1 LTSQELEELDKL
13 LAPPIED
20 ELTPE
25 EQSYEIERCKRDGPV
40 YFINTYGFVL
50 EPRPPILDEQLD
62 LDFDKYLKNLAKDDP
77 LAMALDAFEAM
88 PREAKS
94 TGHLPFKLWD
104 YQIELILWFDW
115 LVMKGESGCVAKSR
129 DMGYTWLYV
138 WWCIYHWRFTPGF
151 SALLGSKKE
160 AAVDNATLSSIFGKL
175 DYAIEKL
182 PDWLKP
188 KGYVRRLHRTRLR
201 IMNPENGNYLVGDSQ
216 TQDFGASER
225 HTVVIPDE
233 TALWD
238 FDPSGTVSNTTN
250 TAIYGSSVRGEN
262 HFKRLHDRLLARS
275 ASLVRELKWNLN
287 KTHTPAWFAAMQARM
302 DEADFAREVLIDWQ
316 AAVKGKYYPVASLVK
331 QGEYKW
337 EAGWPSVNCMDYGVS
352 DNTALIWWQASP
364 EKTLHRMMF
373 CYTNAGKPIDFYIP
387 FLLAKHPDHCLLDRD
402 RSGVVR
408 IDEQG
413 REVYRELTREFV
425 YTEDDLAFIA
435 LLQREGVTSS
445 VEFRG
450 DPAGKQRS
458 QDTATSVITK
468 LSQAGVEV
476 MTNTKL
482 NDYLS
487 RRTALTDVLLKT
499 EVNKAAWAAW
509 NAIAQSKYPE
519 RSENSQATTVPAAP
533 VHDWTSHY
541 RSAAEYY
548 AVGEVAGSTVSVVD
562 NSDPYAAATG
572 RSGEGVTA
580 LMEKLR
586 GMKRG

>member
-1 LTSQELEELDKL
+1 MSAVYEINHSDIRREQVRRERERRQSGIDYQE
-13 LAPPIED
+13 
-20 ELTPE
+20 
-25 EQSYEIERCKRDGPV
+25 EIERCQRDGPL
-40 YFINTYGFVL
+40 YFINTYGYVL
-50 EPRPPILDEQLD
+50 EPRPPIPEEQLD
-62 LDFDKYLKNLAKDDP
+62 LDFDRYLKNLSKDDP
-77 LAMALDAFEAM
+77 LALALDAFEAM
-88 PREAKS
+88 PLELKR
-94 TGHLPFKLWD
+94 TGDLPFKLWD
-104 YQIELILWFDW
+104 YQEELILWFDW
-115 LVMKGESGCVAKSR
+115 LVMKGESGLVKKSR

-138 WWCIYHWRFTPGF
+138 WWCVYHWRFTPGF

-182 PDWLKP
+182 PNWLKP
-188 KGYVRRLHRTRLR
+188 KGYNRRLHRTRLR

-337 EAGWPSVNCMDYGVS
+337 EAGWPSVCSMDYGVS
-352 DNTALIWWQASP
+352 DHFAAIWWQSDH
-364 EKTLHRMMF
+364 EKRRHRMMY
-373 CYTNAGKPIDFYIP
+373 CYTNNGKPIDFYIP
-387 FLLAKHPDHCLLDRD
+387 FLLGVHPDQALLDYD
-402 RSGVVR
+402 RYGEAR
-408 IDEQG
+408 LDAEGLPI
-413 REVYRELTREFV
+413 YRELTKEFS
-425 YTEDDLAFIA
+425 YSEPEIEFIQM
-435 LLQREGVTSS
+435 LQREGVSGS

-458 QDTATSVITK
+458 QDTATSIEFK
-468 LSQAGVEV
+468 LNQAGVYV
-476 MTNTKL
+476 MSNTKQ
-482 NDYLS
+482 NDYHS
-487 RRTALTDVLLKT
+487 RRSALTDVLMKC
-499 EVNKAAWAAW
+499 EVNKAAYPAF
-509 NAIAQSKYPE
+509 NAIAQAKYVQ
-519 RSENSQATTVPAAP
+519 RSENSQATSVPAAP
-533 VHDWTSHY
+533 VHDWTADY
-541 RSAAEYY
+541 RAAAEYY
-548 AVGEVAGSTVSVVD
+548 AVGEAPPQEDDEVQAGSLVIFGV
-562 NSDPYAAATG
+562 G
-572 RSGEGVTA
+572 R
-580 LMEKLR
+580 
-586 GMKRG
+586 